1 MESLVRVMRGAWPY
15 RWRVI
20 IGLLCALG
28 VGMSYASGVATM
40 LPVMKIF
47 ISAEGIHGWVD
58 HWAAQ
63 QRLHIRFLS
72 LDASARKDQIALIVT
87 RTDKGVTKSLAGLV
101 PGDRI
106 VAVQLAGG
114 AGAKAQHSSA
124 WKGMAAIL
132 AAGPAG
138 QKVILN
144 IQSASQLTPRSVTV
158 VLARQAWWIRQV
170 VRSINL
176 LPVDP
181 FTSLCWVVIF
191 FIVLCIVGGAFR
203 YFQQYLAMTVAARMV
218 IDLRRRAY
226 NRVLQLPASY
236 FSQKGTSDVMS
247 RLTQDTNNLTDGVA
261 SLMGKLVLEPV
272 KALFVAVVALW
283 VNWELCVAMVLV
295 VPVIGLIIR
304 QFSKRMRRASQRGL
318 ERWSG
323 MLSIMQESLSGQR
336 VVKAYTAEGYE
347 RRRFAQANRALYQQ
361 QRKLSHY
368 AALSR
373 PTIEAMAVVLASV
386 PILILAKLVLQ
397 DSISK
402 ESFFLLLACFAA
414 IFEPLRKLSDV
425 NTKLQQANAAATRIF
440 EIIDLEPEYDHSR
453 QLPALPRHHES
464 IEFRAVGFEYP
475 GHDKTVLDH
484 ISFRVLH
491 GQTTAVVGGNGSGKT
506 TLLSL
511 LPRLYVATRGQV
523 LIDGVDTAGVTL
535 RSLRR
540 QIGVVSQDTVL
551 FADTIYNNIAY
562 GRRHATAEQIMDAA
576 RRSYVDDFVASMP
589 DGYQTMIG
597 QDGVRLSGGQRQRL
611 AIARA
616 ILRDPAILILDE
628 AMSQID
634 NESELKITLSLRDFM
649 RNRTTFVIAHRLGT
663 ITSADTIICLDAGRM
678 VGIGTHQQ
686 LMAVCPEYRQ
696 LYETQFRQVG

>member
-1 MESLVRVMRGAWPY
+1 MQALMRVMKGAWPY
-15 RWRVI
+15 RWRVV
-20 IGLLCALG
+20 IGLLCAMG
-28 VGMSYASGVATM
+28 VGLSYASGVATM

-47 ISAEGIHGWVD
+47 ISAEGVHGWVD

-87 RTDKGVTKSLAGLV
+87 RTEKGVDKSLAGLV

-106 VAVQLAGG
+106 VRVEVAGM
-114 AGAKAQHSSA
+114 AGAKARASSA

-132 AAGPAG
+132 ATAPPGKKA
-138 QKVILN
+138 ILS
-144 IQSASQLTPRSVTV
+144 IQSTSELEPHAVTV
-158 VLARQAWWIRQV
+158 VLSKQPWWIGQA
-170 VRSINL
+170 VRLIGL

-218 IDLRRRAY
+218 IDLRRRVY
-226 NRVLQLPASY
+226 NRVLLLPASY
-236 FSQKGTSDVMS
+236 FSQKGTSDLMS

-261 SLMGKLVLEPV
+261 SLLGKLVLEPV
-272 KALFVAVVALW
+272 KAAFVAALALS

-295 VPVIGLIIR
+295 TPVIGVIIR

-323 MLSIMQESLSGQR
+323 MLSIMQESLAGQR
-336 VVKAYTAEGYE
+336 VVKAYSAEGYE
-347 RRRFAQANRALYQQ
+347 RRRFAQANRSLYQQ

-373 PTIEAMAVVLASV
+373 PTIEALAVVLASI
-386 PILILAKLVLQ
+386 PILILAKLVLA
-397 DSISK
+397 DTISK

-425 NTKLQQANAAATRIF
+425 NTKLQQANAAATRLL
-440 EIIDLEPEYDHSR
+440 EILDLESEPNHGR

-464 IEFRAVGFEYP
+464 IEFRDVSFAYP
-475 GHDKTVLDH
+475 GHDKTVLDQ

-491 GQTTAVVGGNGSGKT
+491 GQTAAVVGGNGSGKT

-511 LPRLYVATRGQV
+511 VPRLYIASRGQV
-523 LIDGVDTAGVTL
+523 LIDGVDTAGVSL

-540 QIGVVSQDTVL
+540 QIAVVSQDTVL

-562 GRRHATAEQIMDAA
+562 GRRHASKDQIMDAA
-576 RRSYVDDFVASMP
+576 RRSFVDDFVAKMP
-589 DGYQTMIG
+589 EGYQTMIG

-634 NESELKITLSLRDFM
+634 NESELKITLSLREFM
-649 RNRTTFVIAHRLGT
+649 RHRTTFVIAHRLGT
-663 ITSADTIICLDAGRM
+663 ITSADIIVCLDAGRV
-678 VGIGTHQQ
+678 VGNGTHQQ
-686 LMAVCPEYRQ
+686 LMAACPAYRL
-696 LYETQFRQVG
+696 LYETQFREVG